1 MQIFGVSREQVKVP
15 DTVVDSP
22 GIANTALWVCCTG
35 VMAESGELNEV
46 VDAALERALLGG
58 PRKYTRSQV
67 SELSGV
73 PVERARKLWVAL
85 GFAAAESDDEVV
97 FTDADVAA
105 VRTFAALG
113 ASAAANEQSQ
123 IAAARTLGQA
133 MARLAE
139 WQADLLT
146 REVGER
152 IAAEGKDATAKSSA
166 DAAAQTISTL
176 TAIQDYAWQR
186 HLAAALHRA
195 NESGSTTRQ
204 LLVGFADMV
213 GYTRLSRHLDPD
225 ELANLLEAFETALTE
240 AITTHGGWV
249 IKNVGDEVMFAAP
262 SADAGAR
269 IAVAMNT
276 AITEAAQTIP
286 DMPQIR
292 MGMAYGQVLSRYGDL
307 YGTVVNVAARLTG
320 VARPGTI
327 LLDDGA
333 AAALGDDGEFALRH
347 LRGVRVKGFS
357 RLGSHALRVRKR

>member
-1 MQIFGVSREQVKVP
+1 
-15 DTVVDSP
+15 
-22 GIANTALWVCCTG
+22 
-35 VMAESGELNEV
+35 MAESREPNEV
-46 VDAALERALLGG
+46 VATALEQALLGG
-58 PRKYTRSQV
+58 PRRYTRSQV

-85 GFAAAESDDEVV
+85 GFAAAESDDEVA
-97 FTDADVAA
+97 FTDADVSAI
-105 VRTFAALG
+105 RTFAALG
-113 ASAAANEQSQ
+113 TATATNEQSQ

-146 REVGER
+146 REVGDR
-152 IAAEGKDATAKSSA
+152 VAAEGDDATTASRMSTVT
-166 DAAAQTISTL
+166 QTISTL
-176 TAIQDYAWQR
+176 TALQDYAWQR
-186 HLAAALHRA
+186 HLAAALNRS

-225 ELANLLEAFETALTE
+225 ELTNLLEAFETSLTE

-249 IKNVGDEVMFAAP
+249 IKNVGDEVMFAAL

-269 IAVAMNT
+269 IAIAMNA
-276 AITEAAQTIP
+276 AITEAAQSIP

-292 MGMAYGQVLSRYGDL
+292 VGLAYGEVLTRFGDL

-333 AAALGDDGEFALRH
+333 AAALGDSEEFVLRH

-357 RLGSHALRVRKR
+357 RLGSHVLRTRKRS

>member
-1 MQIFGVSREQVKVP
+1 MP
-15 DTVVDSP
+15 
-22 GIANTALWVCCTG
+22 
-35 VMAESGELNEV
+35 ESDELNAV
-46 VDAALERALLGG
+46 VDAAVEQVLLGG
-58 PRKYTRSQV
+58 PRRYTRSQV
-67 SELSGV
+67 SQLSGV
-73 PVERARKLWVAL
+73 PVERARTLWVAL
-85 GFAAAESDDEVV
+85 GFAAADSDDEVA
-97 FTDADVAA
+97 FTDADVSAI
-105 VRTFAALG
+105 RTFAALG
-113 ASAAANEQSQ
+113 SATAANQQSQ

-146 REVGER
+146 REVGGR
-152 IAAEGKDATAKSSA
+152 LAAEGDDASAESSA
-166 DAAAQTISTL
+166 NAATQTIATL
-176 TAIQDYAWQR
+176 TALQNYAWQR

-195 NESGSTTRQ
+195 NETGSTTRQ

-225 ELANLLEAFETALTE
+225 ELASLLETFETALTE

-249 IKNVGDEVMFAAP
+249 IKNVGDEVMFAAA
-262 SADAGAR
+262 SAAAGAR

-292 MGMAYGQVLSRYGDL
+292 VGLAYGQVLSRFGDL

-333 AAALGDDGEFALRH
+333 AAALGDDGEFSLRH

-357 RLGSHALRVRKR
+357 RLGSHVLRARKR

>member
-1 MQIFGVSREQVKVP
+1 MPESR
-15 DTVVDSP
+15 
-22 GIANTALWVCCTG
+22 
-35 VMAESGELNEV
+35 ELNEV
-46 VDAALERALLGG
+46 VDAAIEQSLLGG

-67 SELSGV
+67 AELSGV

-85 GFAAAESDDEVV
+85 GFAAAESDDDVA

-105 VRTFAALG
+105 VRTFATLG
-113 ASAAANEQSQ
+113 TTMTADEQSQ
-123 IAAARTLGQA
+123 VAAARTLGQA

-152 IAAEGKDATAKSSA
+152 IAAEGDQFAPGSSVDAVT
-166 DAAAQTISTL
+166 QTISTL
-176 TAIQDYAWQR
+176 TALQDYAWQR
-186 HLAAALHRA
+186 HLAAALTRSH
-195 NESGSTTRQ
+195 ESGSTTRQ

-225 ELANLLEAFETALTE
+225 ELTNLLEAFETALTD

-249 IKNVGDEVMFAAP
+249 IKNVGDEVMYAAGN
-262 SADAGAR
+262 AATGAR
-269 IAVAMNT
+269 IAVAMNA
-276 AITEAAQTIP
+276 AITEAAQRIP

-292 MGMAYGQVLSRYGDL
+292 VGLAYGQVLVRFGDL
-307 YGTVVNVAARLTG
+307 YGTVVNIAARLTG

-327 LLDDGA
+327 LLDDAA
-333 AAALGDDGEFALRH
+333 AAALGDSDEFVLRH

-357 RLGSHALRVRKR
+357 RLGSHVVRTRKRS

>member
-1 MQIFGVSREQVKVP
+1 
-15 DTVVDSP
+15 
-22 GIANTALWVCCTG
+22 
-35 VMAESGELNEV
+35 MAESRELNEV
-46 VDAALERALLGG
+46 VDAAIEQSLLGG

-105 VRTFAALG
+105 IRTFAALG
-113 ASAAANEQSQ
+113 TATAADEQSQ
-123 IAAARTLGQA
+123 VTAARTLGQA

-146 REVGER
+146 REVEDR
-152 IAAEGKDATAKSSA
+152 IANDGDAFTTGSSV
-166 DAAAQTISTL
+166 DAVTRTISTL
-176 TAIQDYAWQR
+176 TDLQDYAWQR
-186 HLAAALHRA
+186 HLAAALTRS

-213 GYTRLSRHLDPD
+213 GYTRLSRHLDLD
-225 ELANLLEAFETALTE
+225 ELTNLLETFETALTE
-240 AITTHGGWV
+240 AVTTHGGWV
-249 IKNVGDEVMFAAP
+249 IKNVGDEVMFAA
-262 SADAGAR
+262 ANAGAGAR
-269 IAVAMNT
+269 IAVAMNA
-276 AITEAAQTIP
+276 AITAAAQDIP

-292 MGMAYGQVLSRYGDL
+292 VGLAYGQVLVRFGDL

-327 LLDDGA
+327 LLDDAA
-333 AAALGDDGEFALRH
+333 AAALGDDDEFVLRH

-357 RLGSHALRVRKR
+357 RLGSHVLRTRKRS

>member
-1 MQIFGVSREQVKVP
+1 MPLEILGVSCPQVKVP
-15 DTVVDSP
+15 DTTYP
-22 GIANTALWVCCTG
+22 VCCTG
-35 VMAESGELNEV
+35 VMSEAGELSV
-46 VDAALERALLGG
+46 AVDAAVEQVLLGG

-85 GFAAAESDDEVV
+85 GFAAADNDEEVI

-105 VRTFAALG
+105 IRTFAALG
-113 ASAAANEQSQ
+113 PITATDEQSQ
-123 IAAARTLGQA
+123 VAAARSLGQA

-146 REVGER
+146 RVVSEH
-152 IAAEGKDATAKSSA
+152 IATAASTETAASSVE
-166 DAAAQTISTL
+166 AATQTISTL
-176 TAIQDYAWQR
+176 TALQDYAWQR
-186 HLAAALHRA
+186 HLAAALHRT
-195 NESGSTTRQ
+195 NESGSITRP

-225 ELANLLEAFETALTE
+225 ELTHLLETFETALTE

-249 IKNVGDEVMFAAP
+249 IKNVGDEVMFAAL
-262 SADAGAR
+262 SAEAGAR

-292 MGMAYGQVLSRYGDL
+292 VGLAYGQVLSRFGDL
-307 YGTVVNVAARLTG
+307 YGTVVNIAARLTG

-333 AAALGDDGEFALRH
+333 AASLGDNSEFTLRH

-357 RLGSHALRVRKR
+357 RLGSHVLRQRKR